1 MCQAPTDLVS
11 VGPVHLI
18 YGLRLAV
25 CDKERNSPDSAA
37 CPIPGHGANYLIAS
51 RPGQSRLPEKWA
63 QNEPATISLLW
74 DRILL
79 IRSNQSPFRVRYT
92 LFYTFSVQ
100 YPDWSGRSI
109 EKVRKSLMSIRI
121 ALNHRTEYSYDR
133 LVNLQP
139 HVVRLRPAPHCR
151 TPILSY
157 SLTIEPGKHFLNWQQ
172 DPYSNYMARL
182 VFPEP
187 SREFS
192 VEVDLVAELT
202 AINPFDFFIE
212 STAENYPFSYDPL
225 LAHELM
231 PYLETPPA
239 GPKLQELV
247 ASHRR
252 HKCRTIDCL
261 VEINSDLQRR
271 ISYLI
276 RLEPGVQTCEETL
289 TTGSGS
295 CRDSA
300 WLLVQLLRQLGFASR
315 FVSGY
320 LVQLVADVEALDGP
334 SGPRQDFSDLHAWA
348 EVYLPGAGWVGLD
361 PTSGLLAGEGH
372 IPLACSA
379 DPITAAA
386 ISGTY
391 LFTPDPARGDEDVC
405 HEEFKFHMSVTRVV
419 QTPRVTKPYS
429 EEQWRAIDA
438 LGESVDRKLV
448 AGDVRLTMGGEP
460 TFVSI
465 DDRDAPEW
473 NTAALGE
480 KKFVQAGQLLK
491 RLQEKFTHGALLH
504 IGMGKWYPGE
514 PLPRWAFGCYWR
526 RDGVPVWD
534 DHTLLADIDKD
545 YGHTADDARLFITAL
560 AERLAVKPAHCLPG
574 YEDAWYYMW
583 KERRLPT
590 NVDPLKSRLDNT
602 EDRARLAKIFEQGL
616 SRIVGYVL
624 PLRRQD
630 VGEAS
635 MWESGP
641 WVLRQEHLFLFP
653 GDSPMGL
660 RLPLDSL
667 PWEPAE
673 ARDVVIG
680 PDPFAPRDALPSQ
693 AARDRQQRR
702 FALPGAQQRLAYPAH
717 PSAHAGTGGLLGTNG
732 LAQTHLGTPAT
743 AAVNLVR
750 TALCV
755 EPRAGRL
762 HVFMPPVEALEDY
775 LELLSAIEAT
785 ACELQLPVV
794 IEGYKPPSDHRLA
807 NFQITPDPGVIEVNT
822 HPAQSWRELADMTAT
837 LYEEARK
844 SRLSTEKFMLDGRHC
859 GTGGGNHVV
868 LGGPT
873 AADSPILRRPDVLRS
888 LLAFWHNHP
897 SMSYL
902 FSSMFI
908 GPTSQAPRIDEAR
921 NDSLYELEIAFQQ
934 IPDIGGCAPWLVDRA
949 LRHLLVDVTGN
960 THRAEFCIDKLFAP
974 ESSSG
979 RQGLVELRAF
989 EMPPHAQMS
998 LVQQLLLRALV
1009 ARFWE
1014 QPYRQKLVRWGT
1026 ELHDRFMLPHYVQQD
1041 FEDLLYELNQA
1052 GFPLQMAWFIPHVE
1066 FRFPL
1071 LGQVTHSSVHIE
1083 LRQATEPWH
1092 VLGEEP
1098 GPGGT
1103 ARYVDSSI
1111 ERVQVKVQGLTN
1123 PRHQVTCNGHPVP
1136 LFPTGVNGE
1145 YVAGVR
1151 YRAWQP
1157 PSCLHP
1163 TIGVHAPLVFDVY
1176 DNWTGRSVG
1185 GCQYHVSHQGGLSY
1199 ETFPVNAAEAETR
1212 RHSRFFAFG
1221 HTRGSW
1227 AVPPA
1232 TISAES
1238 PLTLDLRQTAKRVPA
1253 EQPETMPTRF
1263 VADVSRALKNGE
1275 ELNSCE
1281 FSHHQEPS
1289 PVHE

>member
-1 MCQAPTDLVS
+1 
-11 VGPVHLI
+11 
-18 YGLRLAV
+18 
-25 CDKERNSPDSAA
+25 
-37 CPIPGHGANYLIAS
+37 
-51 RPGQSRLPEKWA
+51 
-63 QNEPATISLLW
+63 
-74 DRILL
+74 
-79 IRSNQSPFRVRYT
+79 
-92 LFYTFSVQ
+92 
-100 YPDWSGRSI
+100 
-109 EKVRKSLMSIRI
+109 MSIRI
-121 ALNHRTEYSYDR
+121 ALNHKTEYLYDR
-133 LVNLQP
+133 LVDLQP
-139 HVVRLRPAPHCR
+139 HIVRLRPAPHCR

-157 SLTIEPGKHFLNWQQ
+157 SLTIEPSKHFLNWQQ
-172 DPYSNYMARL
+172 DPYSNYLARL

-187 SREFS
+187 ARSFS
-192 VEVDLVAELT
+192 VEVDLIAELS

-212 STAENYPFSYDPL
+212 STAEKYPFSYAPL

-247 ASHRR
+247 AAHRR

-261 VEINSDLQRR
+261 VEINGDLQRR

-276 RLEPGVQTCEETL
+276 RMEPGVQTCEETL

-300 WLLVQLLRQLGFASR
+300 WLLVQLLRQLGFAAR

-320 LVQLVADVEALDGP
+320 LIQLVADVEALDGP
-334 SGPRQDFSDLHAWA
+334 SGPRHDFSDLHAWA
-348 EVYLPGAGWVGLD
+348 EVYLPGAGWIGLD
-361 PTSGLLAGEGH
+361 PTSGLMAGEGH

-386 ISGTY
+386 ITGTY
-391 LFTPDPARGDEDVC
+391 LFTRDSALGEEDVC
-405 HEEFKFHMSVTRVV
+405 HEEFKFQMSVTRVLE
-419 QTPRVTKPYS
+419 TPRVTKPYS
-429 EEQWRAIDA
+429 EDQWKAIDA
-438 LGESVDRKLV
+438 LGEHVDRRLK

-480 KKFVQAGQLLK
+480 KKYQQAGDLLK
-491 RLQEKFTHGALLH
+491 RLQEKFTQGALLH

-526 RDGVPVWD
+526 RDGVPLWD
-534 DHTLLADIDKD
+534 DHTLLAEIDKD
-545 YGHTADDARLFITAL
+545 YGHNADDAKLFITTL
-560 AERLAVKPAHCLPG
+560 ADRLEVDSADCIPG
-574 YEDAWYYMW
+574 YEDAWYYLW
-583 KERRLPT
+583 KERRLPV
-590 NVDPLKSRLDNT
+590 NVDPLKSRLDNA
-602 EDRARLAKIFEQGL
+602 EDRKRLAKIFEQGL
-616 SRIVGYVL
+616 SHIVGFVL
-624 PLRRQD
+624 PLRRHD
-630 VGEAS
+630 NEGV
-635 MWESGP
+635 MLWESGP
-641 WVLRQEHLFLFP
+641 WTLRQEHLFLIP

-667 PWEPAE
+667 PWEAPE
-673 ARDVVIG
+673 TRDAVIG

-702 FALPGAQQRLAYPAH
+702 FALPGSYHRQVDPSGSPSLA
-717 PSAHAGTGGLLGTNG
+717 GTNG
-732 LAQTHLGTPAT
+732 QADVHPPT
-743 AAVNLVR
+743 ASKLVR

-755 EPRAGRL
+755 EPRGGRL
-762 HVFMPPVEALEDY
+762 HVFMPPVEKLEDY
-775 LELLSAIEAT
+775 LDLLAAIEAT
-785 ACELQLPVV
+785 ANELQLPVV

-807 NFQITPDPGVIEVNT
+807 HFQITPDPGVIEVNT
-822 HPAQSWRELADMTAT
+822 HPAQSWRELVDVTTT

-868 LGGPT
+868 IGGPSP
-873 AADSPILRRPDVLRS
+873 ADSPILRRPDLLRS
-888 LLAFWHNHP
+888 LLTFWHNHP
-897 SMSYL
+897 SLSYL

-908 GPTSQAPRIDEAR
+908 GPTSQAPRVDEAR
-921 NDSLYELEIAFQQ
+921 NDSLYELELAFQQ
-934 IPDIGGCAPWLVDRA
+934 IPDQGGCPPWLVDRVF
-949 LRHLLVDVTGN
+949 RHLLVDLTGN
-960 THRAEFCIDKLFAP
+960 THRTEFCIDKLYAP
-974 ESSSG
+974 ESSAG

-989 EMPPHAQMS
+989 EMPPHSRMS
-998 LVQQLLLRALV
+998 LVQQLLLRSLV

-1026 ELHDRFMLPHYVQQD
+1026 ELHDRFMLPHYIEQD
-1041 FEDLLYELNQA
+1041 FADVLYEMNQA
-1052 GFPLQMAWFIPHVE
+1052 GFPLQMAWFAPHVE

-1071 LGQVTHSSVHIE
+1071 LGHVTHSGVHIE

-1103 ARYVDSSI
+1103 ARYVDSSL
-1111 ERVQVKVQGLTN
+1111 ERVQIKVRGLTN
-1123 PRHQVTCNGHPVP
+1123 PRHLVTCNARRVP

-1163 TIGVHAPLVFDVY
+1163 TIGVHAPLVFDVF
-1176 DNWTGRSVG
+1176 DQWTGRSVG

-1221 HTRGSW
+1221 HTRGTW
-1227 AVPPA
+1227 TVPPE
-1232 TISAES
+1232 TISGEC
-1238 PLTLDLRQTAKRVPA
+1238 PLTLDLREAANEVLPA
-1253 EQPETMPTRF
+1253 PIITIAQASDQAVSSVLSEQGII
-1263 VADVSRALKNGE
+1263 A
-1275 ELNSCE
+1275 
-1281 FSHHQEPS
+1281 QEAI
-1289 PVHE
+1289 EAR